1 MHYSFKFENNGIEC
15 VLKVLLFTAFFVV
28 VAKIGFLIPSHHPFN
43 PFHHPMQQFHI
54 QYETLQEICKQVDE
68 CLMVR
73 IRYF

>member
-1 MHYSFKFENNGIEC
+1 MC
-15 VLKVLLFTAFFVV
+15 LKSTVIHCLFVV
-28 VAKIGFLIPSHHPFN
+28 VAKIGLLIPSHHPFN